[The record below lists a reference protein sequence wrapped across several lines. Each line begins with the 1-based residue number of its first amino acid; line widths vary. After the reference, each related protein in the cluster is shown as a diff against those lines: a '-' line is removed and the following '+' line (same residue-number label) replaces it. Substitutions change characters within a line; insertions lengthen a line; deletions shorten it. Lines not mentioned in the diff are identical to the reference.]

1 MAKHLVIFVLMVIA
15 FCAKDTHGQ
24 IDDDSKVGQ
33 YEIPRRVPELFPRT
47 CGLHSWK
54 NCARRRSSAI
64 KKTVR
69 PPKAIL
75 NLRNKND
82 FEDILEDK

>member
-1 MAKHLVIFVLMVIA
+1 MLENTETLGRNFIVVVIDFCFFVL
-15 FCAKDTHGQ
+15 FRFFWQ
-24 IDDDSKVGQ
+24 
-33 YEIPRRVPELFPRT
+33 
-47 CGLHSWK
+47 
-54 NCARRRSSAI
+54 
-64 KKTVR
+64 KTVR